1 MNSVD
6 SKKSRNTLILSILGG
21 IVLCVI
27 TFFCGRCGN
36 KTVVDEEIV
45 YHDTTYITHIDTV
58 KVDSIIYKTKIK
70 LDTLYVHDTLLIR
83 EQKEYEDSLSHIWI
97 SGIDAEIDSILYTMP
112 EKETIIETEII
123 RTIHKKSGWTITIG
137 PYIGVGAALNNN
149 KVYLSPEIGVGVTIG
164 YGWMIEKKKK

>member
-6 SKKSRNTLILSILGG
+6 SKELSRKMILSILGS

-27 TFFCGRCGN
+27 AFFCGRCSN
-36 KTVVDEEIV
+36 KTVADEEIV
-45 YHDTTYITHIDTV
+45 HHDTTYITHIDTV
-58 KVDSIIYKTKIK
+58 KVDSIIYKTKTK

-97 SGIDAEIDSILYTMP
+97 SGIDAEIDSILYTIP
-112 EKETIIETEII
+112 EKETIIETEIT

-137 PYIGVGAALNNN
+137 PYIGAGAALNNN

>member
-6 SKKSRNTLILSILGG
+6 SKKSHNKLILSILGG

-27 TFFCGRCGN
+27 AFFCGRCSN
-36 KTVVDEEIV
+36 KTVIDEEIV
-45 YHDTTYITHIDTV
+45 HHDTTYITYIDTV
-58 KVDSIIYKTKIK
+58 RVDSIIYKTKIK

-112 EKETIIETEII
+112 EKETVIETEII

-137 PYIGVGAALNNN
+137 PYIGAGAALNNN
-149 KVYLSPEIGVGVTIG
+149 KVYLSPEIGVEVTIG